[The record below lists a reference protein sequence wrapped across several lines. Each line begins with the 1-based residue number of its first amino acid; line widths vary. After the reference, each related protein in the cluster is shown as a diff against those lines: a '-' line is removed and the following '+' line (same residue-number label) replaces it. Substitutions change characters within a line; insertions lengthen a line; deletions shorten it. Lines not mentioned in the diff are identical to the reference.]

1 MLPIHTILSS
11 STTSNFAEWKNSFER
26 AKPFKHLCIDNF
38 LNPEIADALFEEF
51 PKFEK
56 QYALNEHGKVG
67 GKAVRTD
74 LGALGAAYKE
84 LETFIHSKEFL
95 DYMSNMLG
103 IPGLLSDPTMYGG
116 GTHEN
121 LHGQEL
127 DPHVDFNYNYE
138 RSLHRR
144 VNLLIYLNRDWSPDW
159 GGAIELHSNP
169 RDQESNSVIHF
180 DCVFNRCVIFETNEH
195 SWHGFRRINLPPDK
209 RHLSRKCISIYLYS
223 KERPEEEIAPQ
234 HGTFYVQRPLP
245 ERIAANYT
253 LSADDVSEIK
263 TLMQRRDDWIAFYH
277 KLELRKQSEIELL
290 SKNLRAEIEK
300 LSLMVKQ
307 QNDEVELRG
316 AILDRKRRELSEERQ
331 IASKLRESLAEN
343 ERKLNGGEPKISTN
357 AVTQ

>member
-1 MLPIHTILSS
+1 
-11 STTSNFAEWKNSFER
+11 
-26 AKPFKHLCIDNF
+26 
-38 LNPEIADALFEEF
+38 
-51 PKFEK
+51 
-56 QYALNEHGKVG
+56 
-67 GKAVRTD
+67 
-74 LGALGAAYKE
+74 
-84 LETFIHSKEFL
+84 
-95 DYMSNMLG
+95 
-103 IPGLLSDPTMYGG
+103 
-116 GTHEN
+116 
-121 LHGQEL
+121 
-127 DPHVDFNYNYE
+127 
-138 RSLHRR
+138 
-144 VNLLIYLNRDWSPDW
+144 
-159 GGAIELHSNP
+159 
-169 RDQESNSVIHF
+169 
-180 DCVFNRCVIFETNEH
+180 
-195 SWHGFRRINLPPDK
+195 
-209 RHLSRKCISIYLYS
+209 LSRKCISIYLYS